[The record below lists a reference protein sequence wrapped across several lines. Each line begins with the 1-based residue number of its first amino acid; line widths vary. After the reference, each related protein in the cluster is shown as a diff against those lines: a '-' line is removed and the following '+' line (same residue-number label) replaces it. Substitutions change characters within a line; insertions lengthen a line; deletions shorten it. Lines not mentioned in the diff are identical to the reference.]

1 MLLYFTFMRPPLY
14 SDEERSPGSN
24 RCDSKPTPAACIVTT
39 HSTICCYHSD
49 TIILPMQYQNTQ
61 TRYLQLARGTT
72 TACHTRPSSWHSV
85 RGLDRYV
92 DADGAVVAPAA
103 LTSPLVL
110 RNTTVPGAISPSYQ
124 SYQPSQRK
132 SCKRCQPGTVHVAH
146 LVPNQ
151 AALNPAIPVITLYAT
166 PARTSCPHTHPAARV
181 PDPTPTTGKMPR

>member
-1 MLLYFTFMRPPLY
+1 MRPLLY

-24 RCDSKPTPAACIVTT
+24 RCDSKPTPAAYIITT
-39 HSTICCYHSD
+39 HSMIRCYHSD

-61 TRYLQLARGTT
+61 TRYLQLACGTT

-85 RGLDRYV
+85 RGLAGYV
-92 DADGAVVAPAA
+92 DANRTVVAPVA
-103 LTSPLVL
+103 LTPPLVP
-110 RNTTVPGAISPSYQ
+110 RNTTVPGTTPPSYQ